1 MTFAVMATPGQSK
14 SPWYASSPP
23 EATAIWTSLWNAVE
37 GWPSAQIEWRA
48 RGTEFRAGPPEHG
61 GILAR
66 EYPSRAKPDRVSVE
80 LVQRHLERS
89 AVAGRAGQPFG

>member
-1 MTFAVMATPGQSK
+1 MERRGRLAFRA
-14 SPWYASSPP
+14 
-23 EATAIWTSLWNAVE
+23 EE
-37 GWPSAQIEWRA
+37 RRA

-66 EYPSRAKPDRVSVE
+66 EDPGRSKPDRVGVE
-80 LVQRHLERS
+80 LLQRHLERG